1 MWSRE
6 QSPRASRA
14 LETPPAAREAR
25 ARGGGGREGRAL
37 RLARGFKD

>member
-14 LETPPAAREAR
+14 LETPPAAREAPR
-25 ARGGGGREGRAL
+25 ERRREGGRGEGVATRE
-37 RLARGFKD
+37 RI